1 MFKKIDWVRL
11 GTLVFTLIFI
21 GSAVFFEIFELGTLP
36 TQVFGALLG
45 VVITAIITVLLLQG
59 QTKSEEKREIHL
71 RVFEKKQEVYFD
83 FLSKFNHILQDQD
96 FRIHLDTKK
105 TTSPGSIN
113 LQDFVF
119 EFGYLQM
126 HTSVDV
132 FDKILEHTARL
143 LEANKHLQNQSN
155 DDTPAFK
162 QYYAILTE
170 EYFSIIALLKT
181 ELYPEKDKEIDFN
194 KINTILQHS
203 MEKGIAS
210 AARKKAHITTT
221 NDTLIP

>member
-1 MFKKIDWVRL
+1 MIKKIDWVRL
-11 GTLVFTLIFI
+11 GTLVFTLMFI

-71 RVFEKKQEVYFD
+71 LVFEKKQEVYFD
-83 FLSKFNHILQDQD
+83 FLNKFNHILQNQE

-105 TTSPGSIN
+105 TQEYNDIN
-113 LQDFVF
+113 LQDLLF

-126 HTSVDV
+126 HTSAVV
-132 FDKILEHTARL
+132 FDQILEHMGRL
-143 LEANKHLQNQSN
+143 LEANNHLQHNSN
-155 DDTPAFK
+155 GDTAAIK
-162 QYYAILTE
+162 QYYNSLTR
-170 EYFSIIALLKT
+170 EYFAIIALLKT
-181 ELYPEKDKEIDFN
+181 ELYPEKDKEVDLQ

-203 MEKGIAS
+203 MDKGVANLN
-210 AARKKAHITTT
+210 KKQS
-221 NDTLIP
+221 IPT

>member
-1 MFKKIDWVRL
+1 MNRLQMLKKIDWVRL
-11 GTLVFTLIFI
+11 GTLVFTLLFI

-83 FLSKFNHILQDQD
+83 FLNKFNHILQNQE
-96 FRIHLDTKK
+96 FRIHLTTKK
-105 TTSPGSIN
+105 SSNIHDIN
-113 LQDFVF
+113 LQDLLF

-126 HTSVDV
+126 HTSAAV
-132 FDKILEHTARL
+132 FDQILEHMARL
-143 LEANKHLQNQSN
+143 LEASNVLQIQKTDN
-155 DDTPAFK
+155 TAAIK
-162 QYYAILTE
+162 QYYTVLTK
-170 EYFSIIALLKT
+170 EYFAIVRLLKT
-181 ELYPEKDKEIDFN
+181 ELYPERDHEIDLH

-203 MEKGIAS
+203 LNKGLAQ
-210 AARKKAHITTT
+210 IT
-221 NDTLIP
+221 NS